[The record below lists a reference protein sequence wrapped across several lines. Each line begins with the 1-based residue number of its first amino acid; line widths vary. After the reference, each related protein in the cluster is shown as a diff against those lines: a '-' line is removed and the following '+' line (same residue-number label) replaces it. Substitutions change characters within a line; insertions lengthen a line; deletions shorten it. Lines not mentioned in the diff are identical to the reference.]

1 MNKKPTHEEL
11 EQISRKLEKETKRRQ
26 KAEEALQKSEEMYRD
41 LFENAPNANYSI
53 SAEDGSILRCNTA
66 ALNLLGYDRAALMG
80 MKVFDLYAD
89 TPYGISKAQKVFKR
103 FKKGESIRDV
113 ELQMRHKNGY
123 PIWVSLSVEPVKV
136 NGTIIE
142 SRSMVIDISERLK
155 TEKRLREAY
164 EIIKRSPAVAF
175 LWKNIEGWPV
185 EFVSENVME
194 LLGYSTDDF
203 VSDRVLYAK
212 VVHPDDLERVAGEV
226 ANFSIGK
233 ERKRFTHEPYRIVT
247 KDGKIKWLADRTYIR
262 RDEKGKITHYQGI
275 VSDISDQVR
284 AEKELEK
291 RTNDLNERVKELN
304 SLYGISQLVEKR
316 GISLEEIIQGTANLI
331 PTTWQYPEITCARI
345 MMGDQEF
352 KTKNFRKTDWRQACD
367 IIVHGELSGT
377 VEVYY
382 LEEKPACHEGPFLQ
396 EERTM
401 INTIAQRLAR
411 ITERKRTEKEVRCLK
426 EKYEDLYHN
435 APIMYLSLD
444 TNGIITECNNA
455 ILDKLGYSKRK
466 IIGKHMT
473 TFLTE
478 ESVARFKA
486 VSPELIKTG
495 KLMGVERQLIT
506 KSGKIIDVQL
516 SVSGEYDEHGKLIKT
531 RASFEDISGLKRA
544 DEHIH
549 SLTHALINAHESERQ
564 MISRE
569 LHDRIAQDLSTLKIG
584 FDTLLYNQTAVSLEE
599 SQKAAGFS
607 EIFKNTIAAVR
618 DLSYDLRP
626 PLLDEMGLV
635 EAISNFCESFSEAH
649 GLNVHFNAAGMDNLR
664 LNFETEINLYRLV
677 QEGLNNIRKHADAA
691 DAFVKLVAASPN
703 IILRIEDN
711 GQGFDVARRLEAATN
726 EKRMGLR
733 SMEERTCLLG
743 GKIAVE
749 SLPLKGTKI
758 LIKIP
763 QNKGKHGSK
772 NIHSDR

>member
-1 MNKKPTHEEL
+1 MNKKPTYEEL
-11 EQISRKLEKETKRRQ
+11 EQISRKLEKEIEKR
-26 KAEEALQKSEEMYRD
+26 KKGEVALRESEEMYRD
-41 LFENAPNANYSI
+41 LFENAPNAHYSI

-66 ALNLLGYDRAALMG
+66 ASNLLGYERAALMG

-113 ELQMRHKNGY
+113 ELQMRHKDGY

-136 NGTIIE
+136 NGNIIE

-164 EIIKRSPAVAF
+164 EIIKRSPAVTF

-194 LLGYSTDDF
+194 LLGYSADDL
-203 VSDRVLYAK
+203 VSGRVLYVK

-284 AEKELEK
+284 AEKELEN

-304 SLYGISQLVEKR
+304 CLYGIAQLVEKR
-316 GISLEEIIQGTANLI
+316 GISLEEIIQGTVDLI
-331 PTTWQYPEITCARI
+331 PMTWRYPEITCARI
-345 MMGDQEF
+345 IMGDQEF
-352 KTKNFRKTDWRQACD
+352 KTKNFSETDWRQACD
-367 IIVHGELSGT
+367 ISVHGELSGT

-382 LEEKPACHEGPFLQ
+382 LEGKPACHEGPFLK
-396 EERTM
+396 EERTL
-401 INTIAQRLAR
+401 INTIAGRLAR
-411 ITERKRTEKEVRCLK
+411 ITEQVRAEKEIRFLK
-426 EKYEDLYHN
+426 DKYEDLYHN

-444 TNGIITECNNA
+444 INGIIIECNNV
-455 ILDKLGYSKRK
+455 ILDKLEYTRGEFT
-466 IIGKHMT
+466 GKHVT
-473 TFLTE
+473 TLLTQ
-478 ESVARFKA
+478 ESAASFKKDF
-486 VSPELIKTG
+486 PELIKTG
-495 KLMGVERQLIT
+495 KLTGLERQLVT
-506 KSGKIIDVQL
+506 KSGDILDVQL
-516 SVSGEYDEHGKLIKT
+516 SVSGEYDMHGKMIKT

-544 DEHIH
+544 EDHIH

-584 FDTLLYNQTAVSLEE
+584 FDNLLYNQTAVSPEE
-599 SQKAAGFS
+599 RQKAAGFS

-626 PLLDEMGLV
+626 PFLDQMGLA
-635 EAISNFCESFSEAH
+635 EAISHFCESFSEAH
-649 GLNVHFNAAGMDNLR
+649 GVNVHFNAAGMDNLR
-664 LNFETEINLYRLV
+664 LNFETETNLYRLV
-677 QEGLNNIRKHADAA
+677 QEGLNNIRKHAEAA
-691 DAFVKLVAASPN
+691 DAFVKLIAASPN

-711 GQGFDVARRLEAATN
+711 GRGFDVERRLEAATN

-733 SMEERTCLLG
+733 SMEERTCLLEG
-743 GKIAVE
+743 EMTVE

-758 LIKIP
+758 FIKIP
-763 QNKGKHGSK
+763 QKKGKYGTK
-772 NIHSDR
+772 ENDTGR

>member
-1 MNKKPTHEEL
+1 MNKKPTNEEV
-11 EQISRKLEKETKRRQ
+11 EQVFRKLEEETKRRQ
-26 KAEEALQKSEEMYRD
+26 KAEKALQKSEEMYRD
-41 LFENAPNANYSI
+41 LFENAPNAYFFI
-53 SAEDGSILRCNTA
+53 SGEDGSILRCNTA
-66 ALNLLGYDRAALMG
+66 SMKLLGYDRAALMG

-89 TPYGISKAQKVFKR
+89 TPYGISKAQNVFKR

-113 ELQMRHKNGY
+113 ELQMKYKNGY

-136 NGTIIE
+136 NGNIIE
-142 SRSMVIDISERLK
+142 SRSVVIDISER
-155 TEKRLREAY
+155 
-164 EIIKRSPAVAF
+164 KRS
-175 LWKNIEGWPV
+175 E
-185 EFVSENVME
+185 E
-194 LLGYSTDDF
+194 
-203 VSDRVLYAK
+203 VL
-212 VVHPDDLERVAGEV
+212 R
-226 ANFSIGK
+226 
-233 ERKRFTHEPYRIVT
+233 
-247 KDGKIKWLADRTYIR
+247 
-262 RDEKGKITHYQGI
+262 
-275 VSDISDQVR
+275 
-284 AEKELEK
+284 
-291 RTNDLNERVKELN
+291 ERVKELN
-304 SLYGISQLVEKR
+304 CLYGISHLVEKR
-316 GISLEEIIQGTANLI
+316 GISLEEILQGTVDLI

-345 MMGDQEF
+345 IMGDQEF
-352 KTKNFRKTDWRQACD
+352 KTKNFRETDWRQACD

-382 LEEKPACHEGPFLQ
+382 LEEKPACHEGPFLK
-396 EERTM
+396 EERTL
-401 INTIAQRLAR
+401 INTIARRLAR
-411 ITERKRTEKEVRCLK
+411 ITERMRTEKEIKFLK

-444 TNGIITECNNA
+444 TNGIIIECNNA

-478 ESVARFKA
+478 ESIASFKKDF
-486 VSPELIKTG
+486 PELIKTG
-495 KLMGVERQLIT
+495 KLMGVERQLVT
-506 KSGKIIDVQL
+506 KSGEIIDVQL

-544 DEHIH
+544 EEHIH

-584 FDTLLYNQTAVSLEE
+584 FDTLLYNQAAVSPEE
-599 SQKAAGFS
+599 SQKAAEFS

-635 EAISNFCESFSEAH
+635 EAISHFCESFSEAH
-649 GLNVHFNAAGMDNLR
+649 GVNVHFNTAGMDNLR

-677 QEGLNNIRKHADAA
+677 QEGLNNIRKHAEAA

-711 GQGFDVARRLEAATN
+711 GQGFDVERRLEAATN

-743 GKIAVE
+743 GKMTVE
-749 SLPLKGTKI
+749 SFPLKGTKI
-758 LIKIP
+758 LIKLP
-763 QNKGKHGSK
+763 QKKGKNGTK
-772 NIHSDR
+772 ENDTGR